1 MAEYREVGRINYEAW
16 SRTLGV
22 FRPWDALTLDEQ
34 EAWRE
39 AARQVMRLGWSE
51 AQKSPARHRRTGDP
65 TVALLV
71 GERLDVVEEAAALPG
86 LPFGF
91 AVPFDRRLV
100 PG

>member
-16 SRTLGV
+16 SRTMGV

-71 GERLDVVEEAAALPG
+71 GERFDVVQERAAGPG
-86 LPFGF
+86 LPFRV
-91 AVPFDRRLV
+91 AVPFDGCLV
-100 PG
+100 TG